1 MRRKTGERGKTLLIV
16 VLAVLAVALLTQAL
30 QIQGFRWN
38 RQESQS
44 EESRELS
51 ALLQP
56 CAAAVTRKDTGRYG
70 VWGGTESKLL
80 YDRFSAL
87 LGDAVGS
94 ADSGSRVQEEDWQQ
108 ALESNGVYFD
118 LQSAIPLELL
128 ADWLGI
134 QSPDWLAGAEVQQ
147 LCLAETGKN
156 TRLYC
161 RSEGGIFAYD
171 TGLHADALQSRL
183 EEFTANDAA
192 FAFQREDCSLVAGD
206 TLLTRQLDPNLSN
219 FTMRTPAI
227 RDSGTEELLPA
238 FGINDYMADSYT
250 EQGGDP
256 VYVDG
261 GKSLRLRSDGVL
273 RFRST
278 EADGL
283 PLELREAAQL
293 AGELVQQVISGR
305 CGEAGLRLW
314 RVESGEDGYVFYFR
328 YTLNG
333 LPVCLS
339 GQEYAARVAVGSALR
354 EADLYLR
361 EFTAT
366 GAMEKP
372 LTPLLEAILLQDAG
386 GGSMQLE
393 YRESNGRVWAEW
405 NIEKA
410 E

>member
-16 VLAVLAVALLTQAL
+16 VLAALAVALLTQAL

-51 ALLQP
+51 TLLQP

-70 VWGGTESKLL
+70 AWGGTESKLL

-118 LQSAIPLELL
+118 LQSTIPLELL

-134 QSPDWLAGAEVQQ
+134 QSPEWLAGAEVQQ
-147 LCLAETGKN
+147 LCLAEAGKN

-171 TGLHADALQSRL
+171 TGLRADALQSRL

-227 RDSGTEELLPA
+227 RDSNTEELLPA

-293 AGELVQQVISGR
+293 AGELVQQVVSDR

-333 LPVCLS
+333 LPVRLS

-361 EFTAT
+361 EFTTT
-366 GAMEKP
+366 GGMEKP

-386 GGSMQLE
+386 GGTMQLE
-393 YRESNGRVWAEW
+393 YRESDGRVWAEW
-405 NIEKA
+405 NITKA